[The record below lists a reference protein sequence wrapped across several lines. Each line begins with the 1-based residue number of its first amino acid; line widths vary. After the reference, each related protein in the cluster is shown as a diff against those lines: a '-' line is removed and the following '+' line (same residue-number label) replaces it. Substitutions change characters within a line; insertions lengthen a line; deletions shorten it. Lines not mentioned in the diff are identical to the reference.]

1 MKRITSKYPPPPP
14 PPRLAKLATL
24 AVALVGIGLAAPVAA
39 QNCQTFYNPELPITG
54 ISGNDRHYKCYL
66 RFVWFNQGKGSWCA
80 RDWYRSCMHAGWHEA
95 NVGNTAA
102 HAWTDADGNA
112 ITDGPNGWV
121 TGYSEHDDGRVAP
134 RNIYVSGGQIIVHPY
149 VCRGSLK
156 TSPEDPGQRIES
168 NDDRA
173 KMFFPNPTL
182 SEIRT
187 YKTSGSCGGCP
198 AGGNLTGTGCN

>member
-1 MKRITSKYPPPPP
+1 PMG
-14 PPRLAKLATL
+14 
-24 AVALVGIGLAAPVAA
+24 VVGG
-39 QNCQTFYNPELPITG
+39 
-54 ISGNDRHYKCYL
+54 DHYKCYQ

-80 RDWYRSCMHAGWHEA
+80 RDWYRSCMHSGWHDSKARNTLSGSWVKDPNLDASGDNLIEA
-95 NVGNTAA
+95 S
-102 HAWTDADGNA
+102 
-112 ITDGPNGWV
+112 PEGWV
-121 TGYSEHDDGRVAP
+121 TGYAAHDTGRVAP
-134 RNIYVSGGQIIVHPY
+134 REIYVSGGRIIVYPY

-198 AGGNLTGTGCN
+198 AGGNLAGTGCN

>member
-1 MKRITSKYPPPPP
+1 MSLSFLSTVRRFPLFLPA
-14 PPRLAKLATL
+14 AKLA
-24 AVALVGIGLAAPVAA
+24 AAALVATVIVAPVWA
-39 QNCQTFYNPELPITG
+39 QNCQTFYNPVLPMPV
-54 ISGNDRHYKCYL
+54 SDHYKCYQ

-80 RDWYRSCMHAGWHEA
+80 RDWYRSCMHAGWHHA
-95 NVGNTAA
+95 NGSNTNE
-102 HAWTDADGNA
+102 HNWTDEDGNL
-112 ITDGPNGWV
+112 IRNGPNGWV

-198 AGGNLTGTGCN
+198 AGGNLAGTGCN